1 MGVSD
6 LVPPVPQRT
15 RIIIA
20 GGHHRHMPSVFH
32 WVKVK
37 TICYATEDED
47 LLCRMTAGIAG
58 TDELDV
64 DVSEGLHGN
73 PITVIDATLKKNP
86 QYAALFKG
94 LGEDVIRELLGQLE
108 ERIDEDCIL
117 YVRFDK
123 QKAVE
128 GVLEISHGGDVVSL
142 TVREAGIVPALA
154 VYDGYT
160 ERREMTGFAV
170 LVGRLGLEETVVANP
185 AGTITRELDDA
196 VRNALENGPALI
208 RVEGEEDLAL
218 MPVIRHAPDGAMI
231 VYGWPGKGMM
241 AVIDDEA
248 VRSRIETLWKEME
261 EIE

>member
-1 MGVSD
+1 
-6 LVPPVPQRT
+6 
-15 RIIIA
+15 
-20 GGHHRHMPSVFH
+20 MPSVFH

-86 QYAALFKG
+86 QYVALFKG

-142 TVREAGIVPALA
+142 TGKVMAHPARKEVAVETVRNYL
-154 VYDGYT
+154 
-160 ERREMTGFAV
+160 
-170 LVGRLGLEETVVANP
+170 LGLLP
-185 AGTITRELDDA
+185 A
-196 VRNALENGPALI
+196 PQS
-208 RVEGEEDLAL
+208 
-218 MPVIRHAPDGAMI
+218 P
-231 VYGWPGKGMM
+231 
-241 AVIDDEA
+241 
-248 VRSRIETLWKEME
+248 
-261 EIE
+261 